1 MKIRLDFIMKCA
13 IISNSR
19 GKDVKT
25 YCLIKNGYFAPYPN
39 LRRDGGVKTIVLIA
53 PSRFSLRKEFRDIS

>member
-1 MKIRLDFIMKCA
+1 MKCA

-25 YCLIKNGYFAPYPN
+25 NCLIKNGYFAPYLD
-39 LRRDGGVKTIVLIA
+39 LRREPIGGVATPPVGLVFGRNTDA
-53 PSRFSLRKEFRDIS
+53 